1 MTLTEKKPKS
11 QTFNSFEIYY
21 SPVFKMY
28 DFTILNYKK
37 EVIYYDHSLSLKQIN
52 KLIQQYK

>member
-1 MTLTEKKPKS
+1 MTLTEKTPKS

-37 EVIYYDHSLSLKQIN
+37 EVIHYDHSLSLKQIN
-52 KLIQQYK
+52 KLIKQYK